1 MQKKFICLLCLFLSF
16 VVNLSSMSEKLPA
29 RDEAWELLCEWTL
42 GESLRKHARAVEYA
56 MRAYARKCGGDEDR
70 WGLVGML
77 HDFDYERYPD
87 QRHPQLGSEVLRERG
102 YPDDVIRAILS
113 HADYTGIKRE
123 SPMEHAI
130 FATDELCG
138 FLVAC
143 ALVRPDRSFDTLEVS
158 SVKKRM
164 KDKAFAR
171 TVNRDDLRLGAE
183 EMGLS
188 FDEHCTFL
196 IASLREIQDELGL
209 KNSEV
214 NPGTET

>member
-1 MQKKFICLLCLFLSF
+1 
-16 VVNLSSMSEKLPA
+16 
-29 RDEAWELLCEWTL
+29 
-42 GESLRKHARAVEYA
+42 
-56 MRAYARKCGGDEDR
+56 MRAYARKYGEDEEK

-102 YPDDVIRAILS
+102 YSEEITRAILS

-143 ALVRPDRSFDTLEVS
+143 ALVRPDKSFDTLEVS
-158 SVKKRM
+158 SVKKRI

-171 TVNRDDLRLGAE
+171 TVNRQDLTGGAE
-183 EMGLS
+183 ELGLS
-188 FDEHCTFL
+188 FDEHCAFV
-196 IASLREIQDELGL
+196 IAALREIQEELGL
-209 KNSEV
+209 KSSNAG
-214 NPGTET
+214 NAA